1 MNFSEKLTLQIQRL
15 GIADTCKAL
24 NISRRTLESWRYGQ
38 PPREVIQI
46 GAIAIL
52 SKTQTK

>member
-15 GIADTCKAL
+15 GIAKTCKAL

>member
-1 MNFSEKLTLQIQRL
+1 MNFSQKLTIQIQRL
-15 GIADTCKAL
+15 GIAEACKAL
-24 NISRRTLESWRYGQ
+24 KISRRTLETWRYGQ

-52 SKTQTK
+52 SRTQTK

>member
-1 MNFSEKLTLQIQRL
+1 MTFTEKLTLQINRL
-15 GIADTCKAL
+15 GIAETCKAL

-52 SKTQTK
+52 TRTKSK

>member
-1 MNFSEKLTLQIQRL
+1 VSFATELEKHVARL
-15 GIADTCKAL
+15 GIAETCKAL
-24 NISRRTLESWRYGQ
+24 GISRRTLETWRYGQ

-52 SKTQTK
+52 SRTQTK